1 MAPTMFQTSSNFIF
15 LLTALFILPLFSNAK
30 QSPFQFLEKLQGYH
44 KGDKVEGLHELKQY
58 LNKFGYLNYN
68 NDHSKVQNLQSNS
81 DEKDD
86 HFDESLESAI
96 KTYQLNYHLKPT
108 GVLDSKTV
116 STMMLPRCGV
126 SDIMINGATR
136 MRAGQKMMHH
146 HKKSIH
152 AVSHYQ
158 FFSGSPKWP
167 LDRSN
172 LTYRFNTNTS
182 ANAMRTISRAFDKWA
197 ASTHFTFTEIQDNSS
212 TLSNVT
218 ADIRIGFYS
227 RDHGDGYPFD
237 GPYGVLAHASPPTS
251 GSFHL
256 DADEAWSIGPV
267 PDHIDL
273 ETVALHE
280 IGHLLGLQHSSVID
294 AIMYPSV
301 SDGMAKELH
310 GDDVQGIK
318 DLYNKV

>member
-1 MAPTMFQTSSNFIF
+1 MAPTVFEKSSNIIF
-15 LLTALFILPLFSNAK
+15 LLTTLLILPVFCISSK
-30 QSPFQFLEKLQGYH
+30 QSPFQFLENLQGYQ
-44 KGDKVEGLHELKQY
+44 KGDKVAGLHELKQY
-58 LNKFGYLNYN
+58 LNNFGYLNYN
-68 NDHSKVQNLQSNS
+68 QENLESNS
-81 DEKDD
+81 DQKDD
-86 HFDESLESAI
+86 HFDDILESAI

-136 MRAGQKMMHH
+136 MRAGQKKMHH
-146 HKKSIH
+146 HQKFMH

-158 FFSGSPKWP
+158 FFTGSPKWP
-167 LDRSN
+167 LDKTN
-172 LTYRFNTNTS
+172 LTYIFNTNRTS
-182 ANAMRTISRAFDKWA
+182 TNTTRAISRAFDKWA
-197 ASTHFTFTEIQDNSS
+197 ASTHFTFTQIQENSWIS
-212 TLSNVT
+212 SNIT

-237 GPYGVLAHASPPTS
+237 GPYGVLAHASAPTS

-256 DADEAWSIGPV
+256 DSDEAWSIGPV

>member
-1 MAPTMFQTSSNFIF
+1 MAPTIFQTF
-15 LLTALFILPLFSNAK
+15 LLTVLLIVPEFSNAN
-30 QSPFQFLEKLQGYH
+30 QSPFQFLEDLKGYH
-44 KGDKVEGLHELKQY
+44 KGDKVEGIHELKQY
-58 LNKFGYLNYN
+58 LNQFGYLNYN
-68 NDHSKVQNLQSNS
+68 HDHSKVQNVQTNS

-86 HFDESLESAI
+86 HFDDILESAI

-108 GVLDSKTV
+108 GVLDPKTI

-136 MRAGQKMMHH
+136 MRA
-146 HKKSIH
+146 
-152 AVSHYQ
+152 
-158 FFSGSPKWP
+158 
-167 LDRSN
+167 
-172 LTYRFNTNTS
+172 
-182 ANAMRTISRAFDKWA
+182 
-197 ASTHFTFTEIQDNSS
+197 EIQDNSS
-212 TLSNVT
+212 TSSNVT

-237 GPYGVLAHASPPTS
+237 GPYGVLAHASAPTS

-256 DADEAWSIGPV
+256 DADEPWSIGPV

-280 IGHLLGLQHSSVID
+280 IGHLLGLQHSSVTD

-318 DLYNKV
+318 DLYSKV

>member
-1 MAPTMFQTSSNFIF
+1 MAPTIFQTF
-15 LLTALFILPLFSNAK
+15 LLTVLLIVPEFSNAN
-30 QSPFQFLEKLQGYH
+30 QSPFQFLEDLKGYH
-44 KGDKVEGLHELKQY
+44 KGDKVEGIHELKQY
-58 LNKFGYLNYN
+58 LNQFGYLNYN
-68 NDHSKVQNLQSNS
+68 HDHSKVQNVQTNS

-86 HFDESLESAI
+86 HFDDILESAI

-108 GVLDSKTV
+108 GVLDPKTI

-136 MRAGQKMMHH
+136 MRAGQKKMHH
-146 HKKSIH
+146 HPKSMH

-167 LDRSN
+167 LDKSN
-172 LTYRFNTNTS
+172 LTYIFSANTS
-182 ANAMRTISRAFDKWA
+182 ANATRAIARAFDKWA

-212 TLSNVT
+212 TSSNVT

-237 GPYGVLAHASPPTS
+237 GPYGVLAHASAPTS

-256 DADEAWSIGPV
+256 DADEPWSIGPV

-280 IGHLLGLQHSSVID
+280 IGHLLGLQHSSVTD

-318 DLYNKV
+318 DLYSKV

>member
-1 MAPTMFQTSSNFIF
+1 MAPTMFQSSSNIIF
-15 LLTALFILPLFSNAK
+15 LLTVLLILPVFSNAK
-30 QSPFQFLEKLQGYH
+30 QSPFQFLQSLQGYQ
-44 KGDKVEGLHELKQY
+44 KGDKVAGLHELKQY
-58 LNKFGYLNYN
+58 LNNFGYLNYN
-68 NDHSKVQNLQSNS
+68 HENQLESNS

-86 HFDESLESAI
+86 HFDDILESAI

-108 GVLDSKTV
+108 GVLDSQTV

-136 MRAGQKMMHH
+136 MRAGQKKMHH
-146 HKKSIH
+146 HQKSMH

-158 FFSGSPKWP
+158 FFTGSPKWP
-167 LDRSN
+167 LDKAN
-172 LTYRFNTNTS
+172 LTYVFNTNSTS
-182 ANAMRTISRAFDKWA
+182 LNTTRAISRAFDKWA
-197 ASTHFTFTEIQDNSS
+197 ASTHFTFTQIQDNSS
-212 TLSNVT
+212 TSSNVT

-237 GPYGVLAHASPPTS
+237 GPYGVLAHASPPTR

-256 DADEAWSIGPV
+256 DAEEPWSIGPV

-280 IGHLLGLQHSSVID
+280 IGHLLGLEHSSVID